1 MILAKIIARDT
12 IIGINDDFGLKAL
25 DGYFES
31 PVCEFKNDC
40 SIEEL
45 AYKLIDSF
53 ESEIN
58 KLYDPRLQLVY
69 TYK

>member
-31 PVCEFKNDC
+31 PACEFKNDC

-45 AYKLIDSF
+45 ADTLIDSF
-53 ESEIN
+53 ENEIN
-58 KLYDPRLQLVY
+58 KLFNPILQLVY
-69 TYK
+69 IYK